1 MEDRALDNLYL
12 CRTYKITSLKLIML
26 LISMATLNGIINT
39 TVFTATQPIKIK
51 APYAIDSYSV
61 HQTVVPY
68 KILL

>member
-1 MEDRALDNLYL
+1 
-12 CRTYKITSLKLIML
+12 
-26 LISMATLNGIINT
+26 MATLNGIINT

>member
-12 CRTYKITSLKLIML
+12 CRTYKIMSLKLIML

-51 APYAIDSYSV
+51 TLYAIDSYSV
-61 HQTVVPY
+61 HQTVVPN